1 MGKEKKLLV
10 VNLGCS
16 KNLVDSEV
24 IMRQAELS
32 GIDVRFE
39 SAEEGVD
46 AVLINTCGFIADAK
60 EESIDTI
67 MNFAEAKTEGMIGKL
82 FVMGCLSQRYRDV
95 LTQEI
100 PEVDAFFGVD
110 EFKNVVQALDGKWQ
124 ADKTHERCL
133 TTPPHYAYL
142 KIAEGCDR
150 KCSFCAIPMIRGKHI
165 SRSMEDILKEAEYL
179 SNQGVKELILIS
191 QDLTYYGVDL
201 YKKQMLTELVR
212 RLSDSNLFEW
222 IRLHYTYPTAFPLD
236 LLDLMRER
244 ENICNYIDIPLQ
256 HISTK
261 ILKSMKRGIDKQ
273 GTEQLMRA
281 FRDKLPGAAV
291 RTAFIVGYPGETE
304 KEFNELKNFISE
316 SNFER
321 VGIFLYSEEENT
333 SAALLK
339 DDVPQDIK
347 EERMEEIMELQQEI
361 SLKLNQQK
369 VGLTLKCLIDRKEGD
384 FYVGRTEYDSPEVD
398 NEVLILG
405 KDIEIGS
412 FYNIKITKADFFDI
426 FGEKAG

>member
-1 MGKEKKLLV
+1 MEKKKKLLV

-60 EESIDTI
+60 EESIETI

-95 LTQEI
+95 LTREI

-165 SRSMEDILKEAEYL
+165 SRSMEDILKEAEHL

-273 GTEQLMRA
+273 GTEQLMKA
-281 FRDKLPGAAV
+281 FRKKLPGAAV

-339 DDVPQDIK
+339 DNVPEDIK

-369 VGLTLKCLIDRKEGD
+369 VGLKLKCLIDRKEGD

-405 KDIEIGS
+405 DDIEIGS

-426 FGEKAG
+426 YGEKEY

>member
-1 MGKEKKLLV
+1 M

-32 GIDVRFE
+32 GIDVCFE
-39 SAEEGVD
+39 SAEEEVD

-67 MNFAEAKTEGMIGKL
+67 MNFAEAKSEGMVGEL

-110 EFKNVVQALDGKWQ
+110 EFKNVMHALKGIWQ
-124 ADKTHERCL
+124 ADKTHERRL
-133 TTPPHYAYL
+133 TTPSHYAYL

-165 SRSMEDILKEAEYL
+165 SRSMEDILKEAEHL
-179 SNQGVKELILIS
+179 SKQGVKELILIS

-201 YKKQMLTELVR
+201 YKKQMLTELVC

-222 IRLHYTYPTAFPLD
+222 IRLHYTYPTSFPLD

-273 GTEQLMRA
+273 GTEQLMKA
-281 FRDKLPGAAV
+281 FRDKLPGAAL
-291 RTAFIVGYPGETE
+291 RTAFIVGYPGESE
-304 KEFNELKNFISE
+304 EEFLELKNFIFD

-333 SAALLK
+333 GAALLK
-339 DDVPQDIK
+339 DNVPQDIK

-405 KDIEIGS
+405 KNIEIGS

-426 FGEKAG
+426 YGEKAG

>member
-82 FVMGCLSQRYRDV
+82 FVMGCLSQRYRNL

-133 TTPPHYAYL
+133 TTPSHYAYL

-165 SRSMEDILKEAEYL
+165 SRSMEDILKEAKYL
-179 SNQGVKELILIS
+179 SNHGVKELILIS

-212 RLSDSNLFEW
+212 LLSDSNLFEW

-236 LLDLMRER
+236 LLDLMRKR

-281 FRDKLPGAAV
+281 FREKLPGAAV

-304 KEFNELKNFISE
+304 KEFNELKKFISE

-339 DDVPQDIK
+339 DNVPEDIK

-369 VGLTLKCLIDRKEGD
+369 GGLTLKCLIDRKEGD
-384 FYVGRTEYDSPEVD
+384 FYVGRTEFDSPEVD

-405 KDIEIGS
+405 EGIEIGS